1 MKIKHFYLPKANIEW
16 ISTLRMEIGEIW
28 AVVVLFFKF
37 HVLFP
42 VRV

>member
-1 MKIKHFYLPKANIEW
+1 MRIKHF
-16 ISTLRMEIGEIW
+16 ISLKQTLKLEIEIGEIW
-28 AVVVLFFKF
+28 VVVVLFFKF